1 MRISELM
8 ERTGVTRET
17 VRHYE
22 DIGLLHEAHF
32 CRRANGYRDYN
43 ESAVERIL
51 FVKKGQNAGFTLRQI
66 AQVADEWE
74 SDTLPLATKQMIIS
88 KQLVEIE
95 KRIADLQ
102 ALKAE
107 LEGLLMAERL

>member
-1 MRISELM
+1 MRISDVM
-8 ERTGVTRET
+8 ARTGVTRET

-22 DIGLLHEAHF
+22 DIGLLHAAHF

-51 FVKKGQNAGFTLRQI
+51 FVKKGQSAGFTLRQI
-66 AQVADEWE
+66 VKVADEWE
-74 SDTLPLATKQMIIS
+74 SDTLPLATKQMIIN
-88 KQLVEIE
+88 KQLADIDQ
-95 KRIADLQ
+95 RIADLL

-107 LEGLLMAERL
+107 LEALLAETH